1 MLIAGAIALLASGL
15 MIAASFMP
23 WLGSEAGRTWS
34 GWDLYELQRDS
45 GNNVLII
52 PGFFTHPGGGSLPFF
67 TGLAT
72 LISGLC
78 VAGLTIVF
86 LALSSLLRRGKSLA
100 PDRPPLRA
108 RLVWV
113 LHLLALAVAVSP
125 PR

>member
-1 MLIAGAIALLASGL
+1 LIAGAISLLASGL

-23 WLGSEAGRTWS
+23 WLGSDGGRTVS
-34 GWDLYELQRDS
+34 GWDLYEFQRDS
-45 GNNVLII
+45 GNNVLFI
-52 PGFFTHPGGGSLPFF
+52 PGFFTGPGGRSVPFF

-86 LALSSLLRRGKSLA
+86 LALSSRLRRRTSLT
-100 PDRPPLRA
+100 PDRPPLSA

-113 LHLLALAVAVSP
+113 LHLLALIVAVSP
-125 PR
+125 PC